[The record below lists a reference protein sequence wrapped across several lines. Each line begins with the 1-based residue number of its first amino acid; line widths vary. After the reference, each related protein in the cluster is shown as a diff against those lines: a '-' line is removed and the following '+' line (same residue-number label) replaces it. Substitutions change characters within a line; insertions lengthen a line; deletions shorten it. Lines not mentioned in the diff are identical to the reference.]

1 MRVFRMAV
9 SAIAE
14 LSAECIRPGP
24 MDHKCVMMATAAA
37 RVG

>member
-1 MRVFRMAV
+1 MRVFSMAV

-14 LSAECIRPGP
+14 LSAECLGPGP
-24 MDHKCVMMATAAA
+24 MDHKFIMMATAAA